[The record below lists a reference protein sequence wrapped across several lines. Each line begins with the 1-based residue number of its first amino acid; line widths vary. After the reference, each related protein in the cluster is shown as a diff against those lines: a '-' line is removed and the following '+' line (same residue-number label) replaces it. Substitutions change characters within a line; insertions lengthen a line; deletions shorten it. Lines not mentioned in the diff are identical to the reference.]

1 MKHRSFWNR
10 RFSLALTLLS
20 LAATPSQMYV
30 FGEPVQGQPGTP
42 LPSADARVTPENS
55 IANTADTDAPATMV
69 SVEKPLPH
77 NINPRGPLAEIVK
90 LVNSGVNESVLLAFV
105 TNSVHTLDLGAE
117 DIIYLNDIGV
127 PA

>member
-1 MKHRSFWNR
+1 
-10 RFSLALTLLS
+10 
-20 LAATPSQMYV
+20 
-30 FGEPVQGQPGTP
+30 
-42 LPSADARVTPENS
+42 
-55 IANTADTDAPATMV
+55 MV

-105 TNSVHTLDLGAE
+105 TNSVHTFDLGAE

-127 PA
+127 PAAVVTAMIQRTRNSRAALPLLPGRHCVPPNQHLKRVSR